1 MLQLKKP
8 LSFLD
13 IEATGSNVTTDRIV
27 EIAIV
32 KYLPD
37 GNRTVKR
44 KIINPQIP
52 IPPSIIEIHGITDEM
67 VQNAPTFKQVA
78 QEIKQFLDGCDLAC
92 YNAYRLD
99 IPMLVEEFIRAD
111 VEFEVRNRKLIDV
124 QKIFHTMEQ
133 RTLSAAYK
141 FYCNKTL
148 EGAHGAEVD
157 AAATAEIL
165 FAQLERYPQLGNN
178 LDSITKAVGEDN
190 IIDFARRFIYDEKG
204 VEVFNFGKHKGRP
217 IADVLNAEPQYYDW
231 MMRGEFPMNTKQKL
245 TEIYTRIKLNKRTK

>member
-8 LSFLD
+8 LAFID
-13 IEATGSNVTTDRIV
+13 IEATGTNVSTDRIV

-32 KYLPD
+32 KTLPD

-52 IPPSIIEIHGITDEM
+52 IPQVCIDIHGIDNDM
-67 VQNAPTFKQVA
+67 VKDAPVFKQVA

-99 IPMLVEEFIRAD
+99 IPMLMEEFLRA
-111 VEFEVRNRKLIDV
+111 EVDFDMKGRRLVDV
-124 QKIFHTMEQ
+124 QKIFHQMEQ
-133 RTLSAAYK
+133 RTLTAAYK

-148 EGAHGAEVD
+148 EQAHSAESD
-157 AAATAEIL
+157 ATATAEIL
-165 FAQLERYPQLGNN
+165 YAQLERYPQLGNQ
-178 LDSITKAVGEDN
+178 LDTILKVIGEDA
-190 IIDFARRFIYDEKG
+190 IIDYARRFIYDDKG

-217 IADVLNAEPQYYDW
+217 VSDVLKAEPQYYDW
-231 MMRGEFPMNTKQKL
+231 MMKGEFPMNTKQKL
-245 TEIYTRIKLNKRTK
+245 TEIYTRTMLKKF